1 MLSAMVIE
9 LGRKTYIDIGK
20 LALPRAMA
28 KTLGKLGSFVEF
40 HPKHSTL
47 ELRLGLTEAF
57 FAECH

>member
-47 ELRLGLTEAF
+47 ELRLGLT
-57 FAECH
+57 